1 MAARYSDHPRSR
13 GVYSHPTNAGN
24 VPAGSSPLARGLH
37 DELGD
42 PLTAVRIIPARAGFT
57 QVRTRQTSADQ
68 DHPRSRGVYPVVG
81 LIDLA
86 ADGIIPARAGFTD
99 PPPHPR
105 TWRSGIIP
113 ARAGFTVSA
122 PSGSRA
128 GRDHPRS
135 RGVYWT
141 VSTPSTTVV
150 GSSPLARGLP
160 ARPTRAPQ
168 TAHGSSPL
176 ARGLRRRRG
185 ERPSRF
191 RIIPARAGFT
201 AFELVIIGLIPDH
214 PRSRGVY
221 VTVGQASMVP
231 GGSSPLARGLRS
243 PEP

>member
-176 ARGLRRRRG
+176 ARGLLDTYDKLNPRK
-185 ERPSRF
+185 

-201 AFELVIIGLIPDH
+201 AAARRASITVPDH

-221 VTVGQASMVP
+221 RV
-231 GGSSPLARGLRS
+231 
-243 PEP
+243 